1 MNFIDSLKSSS
12 LFFRQKKASDSP
24 LEFASTALP
33 KGFFVI
39 DDEFRKHPEVEITL
53 PKRSTAHACAYDF
66 FSPVDLIL
74 APGES
79 KLIWTD
85 VKARFP
91 HHMALFINV
100 RSSMGKPHIA
110 LANTQGWI
118 DADYADN
125 ISNDGNIGI
134 MLHNFGSENYIIH
147 IGDRIA
153 QGCLVYWS
161 PITPGEFVGGV
172 GTERTGG
179 FGSTGK

>member
-1 MNFIDSLKSSS
+1 MGFINTLKS
-12 LFFRQKKASDSP
+12 LFSHKKDSP
-24 LEFASTALP
+24 KNSFEFTSTILP
-33 KGFFVI
+33 KGFFVV

-53 PKRSTAHACAYDF
+53 PRRSTSKACAYDF
-66 FSPVDLIL
+66 FSPEELVLV
-74 APGES
+74 PGET

-85 VKARFP
+85 VKARFSP
-91 HHMALFINV
+91 CLKLAINV

-134 MLHNFGSENYIIH
+134 MLHNFGSEDYVIH

-153 QGCLVYWS
+153 QGCLDYWS
-161 PITPGEFVGGV
+161 PINPGEFADEIWV
-172 GTERTGG
+172 ERTGG